1 MPEGAEGHRICVPA
15 GETRSFG
22 EIVFSSPGVY
32 IYEVNRRNN
41 PKGVTARDS
50 SVYRV
55 TVVVRSDGE
64 VQQVIETD
72 GEKAFR
78 DLETA
83 AVKTLGNQ
91 DGRILSCGGGAVLR
105 PENVEALK
113 KNGVI
118 VLLTAEPETVY
129 GRVKN
134 GQDRPVLKGR
144 MSVEGISELMEKR
157 RPAYES
163 AASFSVATD
172 GRTPREIAEEIAQK
186 AEWVCGKDNLWNTD

>member
-1 MPEGAEGHRICVPA
+1 M
-15 GETRSFG
+15 
-22 EIVFSSPGVY
+22 
-32 IYEVNRRNN
+32 
-41 PKGVTARDS
+41 
-50 SVYRV
+50 
-55 TVVVRSDGE
+55 
-64 VQQVIETD
+64 
-72 GEKAFR
+72 
-78 DLETA
+78 
-83 AVKTLGNQ
+83 
-91 DGRILSCGGGAVLR
+91 LR

-163 AASFSVATD
+163 AASFSVTTD

>member
-1 MPEGAEGHRICVPA
+1 MNIALIGFMGVGKTTVSHALSKHLGAEEIDIDRWIEEREGRRIP
-15 GETRSFG
+15 
-22 EIVFSSPGVY
+22 EIF
-32 IYEVNRRNN
+32 
-41 PKGVTARDS
+41 
-50 SVYRV
+50 
-55 TVVVRSDGE
+55 
-64 VQQVIETD
+64 ETD

>member
-1 MPEGAEGHRICVPA
+1 MNIALIGFMGVGKTTVSHALSKHLGAEEIDIDRWIGEQEGRRIP
-15 GETRSFG
+15 
-22 EIVFSSPGVY
+22 EIF
-32 IYEVNRRNN
+32 
-41 PKGVTARDS
+41 
-50 SVYRV
+50 
-55 TVVVRSDGE
+55 
-64 VQQVIETD
+64 ETD

-157 RPAYES
+157 RPVYES